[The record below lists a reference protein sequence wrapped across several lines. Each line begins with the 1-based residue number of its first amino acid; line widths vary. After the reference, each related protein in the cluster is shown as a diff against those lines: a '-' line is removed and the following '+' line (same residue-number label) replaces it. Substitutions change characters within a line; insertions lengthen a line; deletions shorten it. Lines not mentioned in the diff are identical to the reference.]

1 MIHTRWIHTY
11 SQKRAKKF
19 KMNVGIAISDFDKL
33 TILSLKANYLDLKYR
48 T

>member
-1 MIHTRWIHTY
+1 MIYTRWTHTY
-11 SQKRAKKF
+11 SQKRAKKV
-19 KMNVGIAISDFDKL
+19 KMNVGIAIGDFDQL